1 MAIKDARYED
11 LGQIVVDLVPGEARR
26 ILLYVEFEDGVISPS
41 LFYEL
46 NGEVHYVFSDE
57 PLTNELIR
65 LQDIFGPDVKAM
77 EFELNGDNFSTRFVY
92 ADQFDAE
99 ADTTARGDA
108 ALQKCF
114 GHASAH
120 YPSL

>member
-1 MAIKDARYED
+1 MAVKDARYED
-11 LGQIVVDLVPGEARR
+11 LGQIVVDIVPSETRW

-57 PLTNELIR
+57 ALTNELIR
-65 LQDIFGPDVKAM
+65 LQGIFGPDVKAM
-77 EFELNGDNFSTRFVY
+77 EFELKGEKFSTRFAY

-99 ADTTARGDA
+99 ADTSARTDA
-108 ALQKCF
+108 VLQRCF